1 LLREGMARGSDVVNC
16 LLSKNITGA
25 YYWLQVLVHE
35 GGTQLVGWFGLNL
48 QRLLWHL
55 IFGNISIFGGLGR
68 IKAYLNGGLTKQRSE
83 SMSLN

>member
-1 LLREGMARGSDVVNC
+1 MIR
-16 LLSKNITGA
+16 A
-25 YYWLQVLVHE
+25 YYWLQVLVHM

-55 IFGNISIFGGLGR
+55 IFGNISISGGLGR
-68 IKAYLNGGLTKQRSE
+68 IKAYLNGGLTKLE